1 MDKLNNL
8 APYVRSILRIM
19 TALLILQS
27 GLQKWFAFPVAN
39 PAFANIQLFSLLG
52 VAGLLELVFGGLLA
66 VGLFSRFSALILSGA
81 MAFAYFLSHAPRAFM
96 PIVNGGN
103 LAILF
108 CFVFFYLAFAGPGPL
123 SLDALRGRKS

>member
-52 VAGLLELVFGGLLA
+52 AAGLLELVFGGLLA